1 MAEHSPTL
9 TLDPESIG
17 HAAPVPTNAARISR
31 PMLLVFCLLC
41 LESILFL
48 GFVAGRL
55 ETRAFVNLHLAL
67 CAATATFGLWWVGA
81 ASTAAD
87 ADDKIATVLQSV
99 AWTVLAGPFG
109 TVVAA
114 ALLVPRKAG
123 ASDAEVAASRPGLTR
138 LELLHGSLLDSR
150 MRLERAHAI
159 RPLLD
164 VIIEGTQ
171 LEKFDALSLISKRYD
186 PALAPALRRAL
197 EDKDAS
203 VRVLAATVLAQQNN
217 AHTKRIGALQAVAK
231 ADAGTSSDWSELGQ
245 AHFDYAVSGLLETS
259 RAEIEVSH
267 ALDYLARATE
277 LDPGNAVAAARLVTV
292 RRFTDS
298 GR

>member
-1 MAEHSPTL
+1 MVLEP
-9 TLDPESIG
+9 DRIG
-17 HAAPVPTNAARISR
+17 NTAPVPRSAARITR

-41 LESILFL
+41 LESTLFL
-48 GFVAGRL
+48 AFATGRL
-55 ETRAFVNLHLAL
+55 ETGAFVNLHLAV
-67 CAATATFGLWWVGA
+67 CAATATFGFWWVGA
-81 ASTAAD
+81 TSTAAV
-87 ADDKIATVLQSV
+87 ADDKIAAVLQSV

-123 ASDAEVAASRPGLTR
+123 ASHTEAAASRPGLAR

-150 MRLERAHAI
+150 MRLEHAHAI

-164 VIIEGTQ
+164 VIIEGRQ

-203 VRVLAATVLAQQNN
+203 VRVLAATGTWRNRTIPTPSGSVRCRPSPEPRPEPRA
-217 AHTKRIGALQAVAK
+217 IGA
-231 ADAGTSSDWSELGQ
+231 
-245 AHFDYAVSGLLETS
+245 
-259 RAEIEVSH
+259 
-267 ALDYLARATE
+267 
-277 LDPGNAVAAARLVTV
+277 N
-292 RRFTDS
+292 S
-298 GR
+298 GRRISTTLSAVCSRRRGSRSR

>member
-1 MAEHSPTL
+1 MAEHSPTVVL
-9 TLDPESIG
+9 EPDRIG
-17 HAAPVPTNAARISR
+17 NTAPVPRSAARITR

-41 LESILFL
+41 LESTLFL
-48 GFVAGRL
+48 AFATGRL
-55 ETRAFVNLHLAL
+55 ETGAFVNLHLAV
-67 CAATATFGLWWVGA
+67 CAATATFGFWWVGA
-81 ASTAAD
+81 TSTAAV
-87 ADDKIATVLQSV
+87 ADDKIAAVLQSV

-123 ASDAEVAASRPGLTR
+123 ASHTEAAASRPGLAR

-150 MRLERAHAI
+150 MRLEHAHAI

-164 VIIEGTQ
+164 VIIEGRQ

-217 AHTKRIGALQAVAK
+217 SHTKRIGALQAIAR
-231 ADAGTSSDWSELGQ
+231 AEAGTASDWSELGQ
-245 AHFDYAVSGLLETS
+245 AHFDYAVCGLLETS
-259 RAEIEVSH
+259 RVEIEVSH

-292 RRFTDS
+292 RQYTDR

>member
-1 MAEHSPTL
+1 MARPWCWIRTALNTL
-9 TLDPESIG
+9 RQCQETPPASGGPCSSSLACS
-17 HAAPVPTNAARISR
+17 VWSST
-31 PMLLVFCLLC
+31 
-41 LESILFL
+41 LFL
-48 GFVAGRL
+48 AFATARL

-87 ADDKIATVLQSV
+87 ADDKIAAVLQSV

-109 TVVAA
+109 AVVAA
-114 ALLVPRKAG
+114 ALFVPRKAG
-123 ASDAEVAASRPGLTR
+123 ASHAEAAASRPGLTR

-217 AHTKRIGALQAVAK
+217 AHTKRIGGLQAIAR
-231 ADAGTSSDWSELGQ
+231 AEAGTSGDWSELGQ

-259 RAEIEVSH
+259 RSEIEINH
-267 ALDYLARATE
+267 ALDYLARAAE
-277 LDPGNAVAAARLVTV
+277 LDPGNAVAAARLDTV
-292 RRFTDS
+292 RRYAER

>member
-1 MAEHSPTL
+1 MGGWRAHPR
-9 TLDPESIG
+9 
-17 HAAPVPTNAARISR
+17 AAGGCRQ
-31 PMLLVFCLLC
+31 
-41 LESILFL
+41 
-48 GFVAGRL
+48 
-55 ETRAFVNLHLAL
+55 RAVQQF
-67 CAATATFGLWWVGA
+67 
-81 ASTAAD
+81 
-87 ADDKIATVLQSV
+87 QSV
-99 AWTVLAGPFG
+99 RPGQLAGPFG

-267 ALDYLARATE
+267 ALDYLARATSSIQAT
-277 LDPGNAVAAARLVTV
+277 LWQRLGSYRPPVH
-292 RRFTDS
+292 
-298 GR
+298 